1 LTIKVKFDVIP
12 TGGYNKSEICKMA
25 ASRFVEIIDKE
36 VSEIK
41 INPVSV
47 IIGEYSDYSPQEYK
61 YSPQEYIG
69 EYKSQTR

>member
-1 LTIKVKFDVIP
+1 
-12 TGGYNKSEICKMA
+12 
-25 ASRFVEIIDKE
+25 VEIIDKE

-69 EYKSQTR
+69 KYKSQSR